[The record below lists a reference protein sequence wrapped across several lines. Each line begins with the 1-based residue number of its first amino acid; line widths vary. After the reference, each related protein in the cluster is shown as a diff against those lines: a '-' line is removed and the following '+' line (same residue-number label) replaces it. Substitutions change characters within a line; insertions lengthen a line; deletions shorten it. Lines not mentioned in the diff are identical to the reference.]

1 MTIRGKK
8 VILTWL
14 VFLVLLSTLNLYDG
28 KSLQTTPY
36 DNAGNGSFSST
47 PLQWGI
53 TKLVSTES
61 YDEAGSPEVSVDS
74 LGNLH
79 FVWVDRS
86 NYSIAD
92 LDYDIVYKKWNRDS
106 RSWDD
111 VVLISTGSTA
121 NVYRPSMVID
131 SHDNIH
137 IVWPD
142 SSDIYGAGSDQDIF
156 YKQWVNSS
164 SSWKSAQLVSVTSSS
179 YSDLPSVAVDSSNSV
194 HIVWKE
200 FYLGTEIA
208 YICWNSSTLSWGS
221 TEFISTES
229 SASVSAPSIAIDA
242 SDNIHVVWPDESNI
256 DGSGIDSDIV
266 YKFWNSSN
274 YSWSL
279 TEVVSTESTED
290 CWSSTLTT
298 DHLGNVHVLWKDYTQ
313 FPDAKSPYWSIAYNH
328 LNASS
333 LSWSTT
339 EVVNKESQRYSDGPC
354 IVADSLNNLHVVWFE
369 YGITAHEDILYNR
382 KSSSSLSWG
391 TTMDLTTETYYSL
404 SPAFAIDSY
413 DNLYLSWMDYSNYDG
428 SGDDPDVYYKHRIKD
443 SDRDGLP
450 DNWEID
456 NGLNTT
462 IDDSG
467 EDPDGDGLT
476 NLEEYQYGTFPLV
489 ADSDGDGF
497 SDKEEIDAGTDP
509 LNPDDHPT
517 EDTITVNFL
526 PIVSIIALVRMGF
539 KRRKDK

>member
-61 YDEAGSPEVSVDS
+61 YDEAGSPEVAVDS

-333 LSWSTT
+333 LSWGAT
-339 EVVNKESQRYSDGPC
+339 EVVNKESQRYSDAPC

-369 YGITAHEDILYNR
+369 YGITSTEEILYNHWLTTSR
-382 KSSSSLSWG
+382 SWSS
-391 TTMDLTTETYYSL
+391 TKDLTTETYYSV
-404 SPAFAIDSY
+404 SPDLAIDNY
-413 DNLYLSWMDYSNYDG
+413 DNLYLAWMDYTNYDS
-428 SGDDPDVYYKHRIKD
+428 SGNDPDIYYKKRVKD
-443 SDRDGLP
+443 FDRDGMP
-450 DNWEID
+450 DNWEKD

-462 IDDSG
+462 VDDSS

-476 NLEEYQYGTFPLV
+476 NLEEYQYNTNPQA
-489 ADSDGDGF
+489 ADSDG
-497 SDKEEIDAGTDP
+497 
-509 LNPDDHPT
+509 
-517 EDTITVNFL
+517 
-526 PIVSIIALVRMGF
+526 
-539 KRRKDK
+539 